1 LAVWDPESE
10 TAGKISAYAG
20 LMENGQR
27 LPKTQISDSN
37 APTQGETEQLCQLL
51 KAYWVA
57 QGFLGIKCW
66 PELKADA
73 AYGAKL
79 WVVCSNIGPTGYPP
93 RKAAGEAPVNAS
105 TRKSDE

>member
-1 LAVWDPESE
+1 MAFGELESE
-10 TAGKISAYAG
+10 TAGKISVYAG
-20 LMENGQR
+20 LMENDRR
-27 LPKTQISDSN
+27 LPKAQISGSN

-93 RKAAGEAPVNAS
+93 GEVPVNS
-105 TRKSDE
+105 SIRKSDK